1 MKNINI
7 EPESIYKSP
16 YLNVPKKIV
25 GAIKKACI
33 DYSMIEEGDRI
44 AIGISGGKDSMLL
57 LSALKIYQ
65 LFSSS
70 KFEIFAIIIDNGFE
84 NTDFTGL
91 YKHLENIRVEYTVI
105 KTRIADE
112 LFYKKKVKYPCS
124 LCSRLRKGILVK
136 NALANGCG
144 KIALGHHLD
153 DGIATLFLNMF
164 YEGRINSFEPKSY
177 LSEKGVYLIRPMI
190 YLTEQQIIAAVKTM
204 NLPVFK
210 NKCPVSGK
218 TKREY
223 VNKLIGTLSADIQNF
238 RDSMLSALQNK
249 EQLLIWGKK
258 SDCNLNTD

>member
-1 MKNINI
+1 MSSI
-7 EPESIYKSP
+7 ETSIYKNP

-33 DYSMIEEGDRI
+33 DYSMIDDGDKI
-44 AIGISGGKDSMLL
+44 AIGVSGGKDSMLL
-57 LSALKIYQ
+57 MSVLKIYQ
-65 LFSSS
+65 LFSSQ
-70 KFEIFAIIIDNGFE
+70 KFDIFALIIDNGFE
-84 NTDFTGL
+84 NMNFYDL
-91 YKHLENIRVEYTVI
+91 IKHIESLEINYKII

-124 LCSRLRKGILVK
+124 LCSRLRKGILIK
-136 NALANGCG
+136 NALEYGCD

-153 DGIATLFLNMF
+153 DAIATLFLNMF
-164 YEGRINSFEPKSY
+164 YEGRINSFEPKSF
-177 LSEKGVYLIRPMI
+177 LTEKKVFLIRPMI
-190 YLTEQQIIAAVKTM
+190 YLTEQQVIAAVESM

-223 VNKLIGTLSADIQNF
+223 INKLISSLSADIQNF

-258 SDCNLNTD
+258 LL